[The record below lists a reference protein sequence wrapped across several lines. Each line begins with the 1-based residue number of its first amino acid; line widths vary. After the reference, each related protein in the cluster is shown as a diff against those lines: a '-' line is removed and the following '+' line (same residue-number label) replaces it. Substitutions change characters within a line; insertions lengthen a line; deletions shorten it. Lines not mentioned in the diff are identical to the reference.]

1 MCIDEAIMNNNLTV
15 MRNVS
20 INSTVVE
27 KEFETEVV
35 DDIEIVINFRSEL
48 NLSRF
53 TCSVK
58 VLHVYFIKELC

>member
-35 DDIEIVINFRSEL
+35 SDIEIVINFRSEL
-48 NLSRF
+48 NLSQF
-53 TCSVK
+53 TYSVK